1 MQEAEMG
8 KLDGKVAVVTGAARG
23 QGRSHAVRL
32 AEEGADV
39 IAIDICAQIDT
50 VPYELSTED
59 DLAHT
64 AKLVEELGRRVVAV
78 KGDVRS
84 RADMDIAVAAGIAE
98 LGRLDIVVANAGIWS
113 NAPFVDMTDQM
124 YHDMIDVQMHGPY
137 NLCKAAVPYM
147 IEQGSGGSV
156 IIISS
161 TAGMRGFPAQVH
173 YNMGKHAVVG
183 LMRTLA
189 NELAPHFIRANT
201 IHPSSVD
208 TKMIQNEA
216 IWSAFA
222 PGVENPTFADF
233 GDTFTAMNLLPIPW
247 MEPVD
252 ISHAVAWLA
261 SDESRYVTG
270 VTLPVDAG
278 YLAKYN

>member
-1 MQEAEMG
+1 MG
-8 KLDGKVAVVTGAARG
+8 TLEGKVALITGAGRG
-23 QGRSHAVRL
+23 QGRAHAVRL
-32 AEEGADV
+32 AEEGADI
-39 IAIDICAQIDT
+39 IAVDICEPIAS
-50 VPYELSTED
+50 VPYEMASAA
-59 DLAHT
+59 DLEET
-64 AKLVEELGRRVVAV
+64 GKLVEQLDRRIVTRKA
-78 KGDVRS
+78 DVRNAES
-84 RADMDIAVAAGIAE
+84 ITSAVREGVSE
-98 LGRLDIVVANAGIWS
+98 LGRLDVVVANAGIWS
-113 NAPFVDMTDQM
+113 AAPFVGMTDEM

-137 NLCKAAVPYM
+137 NTCKAAVPIM
-147 IEQGSGGSV
+147 IEQGDGRSIV
-156 IIISS
+156 IISS
-161 TAGMRGFPAQVH
+161 TAGMRGFPNQVH

-201 IHPSSVD
+201 IHPSSTN

-222 PGVENPTFADF
+222 PGVENPTVADF

-247 MEPVD
+247 MEPGE
-252 ISHAVAWLA
+252 ISKAVAWLA

>member
-1 MQEAEMG
+1 MG
-8 KLDGKVAVVTGAARG
+8 KLEGKVAVITGAGRG
-23 QGRSHAVRL
+23 QGRAHAIRL
-32 AEEGADV
+32 AEEGADI
-39 IAIDICAQIDT
+39 IAIDICAPIGT
-50 VPYELSTED
+50 VPYELSSED
-59 DLAHT
+59 DLAET
-64 AKLVEELGRRVVAV
+64 ANLVEKLDRRVVVQKA
-78 KGDVRS
+78 DVRS
-84 RADMDIAVAAGIAE
+84 RQQMLDAVGAGVAE

-113 NAPFVDMTDQM
+113 NAAFVDMTDEM
-124 YHDMIDVQMHGPY
+124 YNDMIDVQMHGPY
-137 NLCKAAVPYM
+137 NVCKAAVPHL
-147 IEQGSGGSV
+147 IEQGTGGSI

-161 TAGMRGFPAQVH
+161 TAGMRGFPHQVH

-183 LMRTLA
+183 LMRSLA

-201 IHPSSVD
+201 IHPSSVN
-208 TKMIQNEA
+208 TKMIQNDA

-222 PGVENPTFADF
+222 PGVENPTVADF

-247 MEPVD
+247 MEPGD
-252 ISHAVAWLA
+252 ISNAVAWLA

>member
-1 MQEAEMG
+1 VG
-8 KLDGKVAVVTGAARG
+8 KLDGKVALVTGAGRG
-23 QGRSHAVRL
+23 QGRAHALKL
-32 AEEGADV
+32 AAEGADI
-39 IAIDICAQIDT
+39 IAVDICAPISS
-50 VPYELSTED
+50 VPYELASQA
-59 DLAHT
+59 DLDET
-64 AKLVEELGRRVVAV
+64 AKSVEQLDRRIVARV
-78 KGDVRS
+78 ADVRD
-84 RADMDIAVAAGIAE
+84 RAALTAAVREGAAE
-98 LGRLDIVVANAGIWS
+98 LGRLDVVVANAGIWS
-113 NAPFVDMTDQM
+113 AAPFVDMTDEM
-124 YHDMIDVQMHGPY
+124 FDDMIDVQMYGPY
-137 NLCKAAVPYM
+137 NTCKAAVPIM
-147 IEQGSGGSV
+147 LEQNTGGSI

-161 TAGMRGFPAQVH
+161 TAGMRGFPNQVH

-183 LMRTLA
+183 LMRSLA

-201 IHPSSVD
+201 IHPSSTN

-222 PGVENPTFADF
+222 PGVENPTVDDF

-247 MEPVD
+247 MEPGD
-252 ISHAVAWLA
+252 ISDAVAWLA

>member
-1 MQEAEMG
+1 MG
-8 KLDGKVAVVTGAARG
+8 KLDGKVAFITGAGRG
-23 QGRSHAVRL
+23 QGRSHALKL
-32 AEEGADV
+32 AEECADI
-39 IAIDICAQIDT
+39 IAVDICAPIAS
-50 VPYELSTED
+50 VPYEMSSEA
-59 DLAHT
+59 DLAET
-64 AKLVEELGRRVVAV
+64 AKLVEALDRRIVTRKA
-78 KGDVRS
+78 DVRD
-84 RADMDIAVAAGIAE
+84 RASVETAVRDGVSE

-113 NAPFVDMTDQM
+113 TAPFVDMSDEM

-137 NLCKAAVPYM
+137 NTCKATVP
-147 IEQGSGGSV
+147 ILLEQGTGGSIV
-156 IIISS
+156 IISS
-161 TAGMRGFPAQVH
+161 TAGMRGFLNQVH

-183 LMRTLA
+183 LMRSLA

-201 IHPSSVD
+201 IHPSSVFS
-208 TKMIQNEA
+208 KMIDNEA

-222 PGVENPTFADF
+222 PGVENPTVADF

-252 ISHAVAWLA
+252 ISNAVAWLA

>member
-1 MQEAEMG
+1 VE
-8 KLDGKVAVVTGAARG
+8 
-23 QGRSHAVRL
+23 SAVR
-32 AEEGADV
+32 
-39 IAIDICAQIDT
+39 
-50 VPYELSTED
+50 
-59 DLAHT
+59 
-64 AKLVEELGRRVVAV
+64 
-78 KGDVRS
+78 
-84 RADMDIAVAAGIAE
+84 AGVAE

-113 NAPFVDMTDQM
+113 AAPFVEMSDEM
-124 YHDMIDVQMHGPY
+124 YRDMIDVQMHGPY
-137 NLCKAAVPYM
+137 NTCKATVP
-147 IEQGSGGSV
+147 ILVEQGSGGSI

-161 TAGMRGFPAQVH
+161 TAGMRGFPNQVH

-201 IHPSSVD
+201 IHPSSTF
-208 TKMIQNEA
+208 TKMIDNEA
-216 IWSAFA
+216 IWNAFA
-222 PGVENPTFADF
+222 PGVQNPTVADF

>member
-1 MQEAEMG
+1 MG
-8 KLDGKVAVVTGAARG
+8 KLDGKVAVITGAGRG
-23 QGRSHAVRL
+23 QGRAHAVRL
-32 AEEGADV
+32 AEEGADI
-39 IAIDICAQIDT
+39 IAVDICEPIAS
-50 VPYELSTED
+50 VPYEMAGEA
-59 DLAHT
+59 DLEET
-64 AKLVEELGRRVVAV
+64 AKLVEQQDRRVIAR
-78 KGDVRS
+78 KADVRD
-84 RADMDIAVAAGIAE
+84 RAALAAAVDEGVAE
-98 LGRLDIVVANAGIWS
+98 FGRLDVVVANAGIWS
-113 NAPFVDMTDQM
+113 AAPFVDMTDEM

-137 NLCKAAVPYM
+137 NVCKVAVPHM
-147 IEQGSGGSV
+147 IDKGNGGSI

-161 TAGMRGFPAQVH
+161 TAGMRGFPNQVH

-201 IHPSSVD
+201 IHPSSTN

-222 PGVENPTFADF
+222 PGVENPTVDDF

-247 MEPVD
+247 MEPRD

-261 SDESRYVTG
+261 SDESQYVTG

>member
-1 MQEAEMG
+1 MG
-8 KLDGKVAVVTGAARG
+8 KLSGKVALITGAGRG
-23 QGRSHAVRL
+23 QGRAHAVRL
-32 AEEGADV
+32 AEEGADI
-39 IAIDICAQIDT
+39 IAVDICEPIPS
-50 VPYELSTED
+50 VPYELASLD
-59 DLAHT
+59 DLNET
-64 AKLVEELGRRVVAV
+64 ARLVEKLDRRAVAR
-78 KGDVRS
+78 KADVRD
-84 RADMDIAVAAGIAE
+84 RAALSAAVRDGVNE

-113 NAPFVDMTDQM
+113 AAPFVDMTDEM
-124 YHDMIDVQMHGPY
+124 YRDMIDVQMHGPY
-137 NLCKAAVPYM
+137 NTCKVAVPYLV
-147 IEQGSGGSV
+147 EQGSGGSI

-161 TAGMRGFPAQVH
+161 TAGMRGFPNQVH

-183 LMRTLA
+183 LMRSLA

-201 IHPSSVD
+201 IHPSSTN
-208 TKMIQNEA
+208 TKMIQNET

-222 PGVENPTFADF
+222 PGVENPTVADF

-247 MEPVD
+247 MEPGE

-278 YLAKYN
+278 FLAKYT

>member
-1 MQEAEMG
+1 MG
-8 KLDGKVAVVTGAARG
+8 KLSGKVALITGAGRG
-23 QGRSHAVRL
+23 QGRAHAVRL
-32 AEEGADV
+32 AEDGADI
-39 IAIDICAQIDT
+39 IAVDICEPIAS
-50 VPYELSTED
+50 VPYELASQA
-59 DLAHT
+59 DLDET
-64 AKLVEELGRRVVAV
+64 GKLVEQLDRRAFTA
-78 KGDVRS
+78 KADVRDS
-84 RADMDIAVAAGIAE
+84 ASIAEAVRQGVAE

-113 NAPFVDMTDQM
+113 AAPFTEMSDEM

-137 NLCKAAVPYM
+137 HTCRAAVPIM
-147 IEQGSGGSV
+147 IEQGTGGSIV
-156 IIISS
+156 IISS
-161 TAGMRGFPAQVH
+161 TAGMRGFPNQVH

-201 IHPSSVD
+201 IHPSSTN

-222 PGVENPTFADF
+222 PGVENPTVADF